1 MYFICPV
8 CKEKLELT
16 DRTYKCKN
24 NHCFDKSK
32 DGYVN
37 LLMSQKSSEKR
48 HGDDKIMVKAR
59 RDFLEKGYYKPLL
72 NEICSVLRELVK
84 TQDILLDIGC
94 GEGYYTKSI
103 SDATNCEVIGIDIS
117 KAALKYAA
125 KSMKECQFAVASAFS
140 LPFESNSADFIL
152 NIFAPC
158 PYQEFKR
165 VLKSNGKLIK
175 VVPLEEHLWELKCAL
190 YNEPYKNKPEQK
202 DEVLFTP
209 EYEKELKYKI
219 DIENGND
226 IENLFKM
233 TPYYYKTSRED
244 AEKLLSLN
252 KLTTTV
258 HFNIE
263 VYKINE

>member
-8 CKEKLELT
+8 CKEKLDLT
-16 DRTYKCKN
+16 DKVYRCQN

-37 LLMSQKSSEKR
+37 LLMSQKSSVKR
-48 HGDDKIMVKAR
+48 HGDDKTMVKAR
-59 RDFLEKGYYKPLL
+59 RDFLEEGYYKPLL
-72 NEICSVLRELVK
+72 DKLCSVLSEIVK
-84 TQDILLDIGC
+84 PQDNLIDIGC
-94 GEGYYTKSI
+94 GEGYYTKSVLA
-103 SDATNCEVIGIDIS
+103 ATGCELFGIDIS
-117 KAALKYAA
+117 KDALKYAA

-140 LPFESNSADFIL
+140 LPFESNSADFVL

-165 VLKSNGKLIK
+165 VLKSKGKLVK

-190 YNEPYKNKPEQK
+190 YAEPYKNKPEQK
-202 DEVLFTP
+202 DDELFTL

-219 DIENGND
+219 NIENSNH

-244 AEKLLSLN
+244 TEKLLSLE